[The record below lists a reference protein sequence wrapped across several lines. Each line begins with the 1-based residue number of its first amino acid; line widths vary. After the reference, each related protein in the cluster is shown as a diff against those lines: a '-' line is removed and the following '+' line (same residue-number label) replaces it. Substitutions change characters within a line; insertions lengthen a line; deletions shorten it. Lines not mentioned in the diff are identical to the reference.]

1 MAFTFIMQ
9 NIAANLGGM
18 LTPFG
23 NPQNLYIYSYY
34 NIPTWEFCKIM
45 FPAFALAVTLLVVA
59 CLPIK
64 ATKFN
69 ITEEFPEKLNVK
81 KTVLYCALFLLSILI
96 VFRVIP
102 FIAGLIIIPVA
113 LFFEVG
119 KTSIGAKELVNLT
132 FFIENSLNVN
142 PDKIFIVYSTEN
154 DLAHKR
160 LDYICNLLHRKYGIA
175 LERIVNGGVIDN
187 YRYSDINL
195 NRVVIIQ

>member
-1 MAFTFIMQ
+1 MERKSLLLLMVLLLVCSSVSAQRM
-9 NIAANLGGM
+9 
-18 LTPFG
+18 
-23 NPQNLYIYSYY
+23 SRKK
-34 NIPTWEFCKIM
+34 E
-45 FPAFALAVTLLVVA
+45 LAVLKKAYKEAIMRTERLSGELSAQVAAMDSLVDAASRADELLKENA
-59 CLPIK
+59 RLKMELDSCKEQLMELDAADMSK
-64 ATKFN
+64 AGG
-69 ITEEFPEKLNVK
+69 V
-81 KTVLYCALFLLSILI
+81 
-96 VFRVIP
+96 
-102 FIAGLIIIPVA
+102 PVA
-113 LFFEVG
+113 LIFEVG

-160 LDYICNLLHRKYGIA
+160 LDYICNLLHKKYGIA